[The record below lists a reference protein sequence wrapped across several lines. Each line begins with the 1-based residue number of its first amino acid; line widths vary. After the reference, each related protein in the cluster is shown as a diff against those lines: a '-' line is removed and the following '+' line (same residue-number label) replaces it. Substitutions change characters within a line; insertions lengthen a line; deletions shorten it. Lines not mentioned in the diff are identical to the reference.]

1 MSTSTRVAA
10 GGTVSAGKDR
20 TRTRVFPNDFR
31 WGAATAAYQVEGA
44 AFDGGRTA
52 SIWDTFSRTPGK
64 VVNGDTGDIAAD
76 HYHRFR
82 DDVALMAQL
91 GLGAYRF
98 SLSWSRVR
106 PGGAGAPDAAR
117 PGFYS
122 PPGGGPPGQGV
133 RPAGT
138 LLHLGLP

>member
-20 TRTRVFPNDFR
+20 TRTRVFPNDFL
-31 WGAATAAYQVEGA
+31 WGAATAAYQAEGA

-64 VVNGDTGDIAAD
+64 DVNGDTGDIAAD

-98 SLSWSRVR
+98 SLSCSRVR
-106 PGGAGAPDAAR
+106 PGATPAPTA
-117 PGFYS
+117 PGLDFSS
-122 PPGGGPPGQGV
+122 PQV
-133 RPAGT
+133 HE
-138 LLHLGLP
+138 LL